1 MEKMRIK
8 YLLAAILLSVV
19 SSCNS
24 WLEPESAVDPDR
36 NALLESP
43 EGIEDALTGIYASLS
58 HKDLYGR
65 TLTYFI
71 PSILAGHY
79 GMVGTD
85 IEHWM
90 KYPYDPENS
99 SYSETAIID
108 IDRVWSRLYNVIAN
122 ANSIIE
128 YTKSVDADEKDA
140 SMRHAKGEA
149 LGIRGFIHFELLR
162 YFGRPYALGA
172 EIHSIPYMDEMSA
185 VAHPALTNR
194 EVTEKIIMDLENA
207 LALTADA
214 SDGNIMRF
222 GHTAILATLARVHL
236 YANDMEKAHLYA
248 VRAIKEC
255 PASVTWYNPTSGTDD
270 NLLKCELIFALNIS
284 RMNEYAA
291 GWILPGGI
299 GRKNTIM
306 VLTQAAEY
314 YYDESGDIR
323 NELWVTSIGYDLYCK
338 KFDLAS
344 SCPLMP
350 MIRLSEMA
358 YIAAET
364 ASSHTDGIAFLNTVR
379 THRGLSPLPDDG
391 TVNLCDEIAKE
402 YQREFLC
409 EGQLW
414 HFYKRKMY
422 ANIPGNSYFA
432 GRMNLYTFPIPED
445 ETIFG
450 NVSN

>member
-1 MEKMRIK
+1 MVAF
-8 YLLAAILLSVV
+8 LLCAV

-24 WLEPESAVDPDR
+24 WLEPESEVDPDR
-36 NALLESP
+36 NTLLESP
-43 EGIEDALTGIYASLS
+43 EGIEDAFAGIYASMS

-90 KYPYDPENS
+90 KYPYDPQTS

-108 IDRVWSRLYNVIAN
+108 IDRIWSRLYSVIAN

-128 YTKSVDADEKDA
+128 YTNSVDADEKDA
-140 SMRHAKGEA
+140 AMRHAKGEA
-149 LGIRGFIHFELLR
+149 LAIRGFIHFELLR
-162 YFGRPYALGA
+162 YFGQPYALGA
-172 EIHSIPYMDEMSA
+172 DIQSIPYMDEMSA
-185 VAHPALTNR
+185 AAHPVLPNR
-194 EVTEKIIMDLENA
+194 EVTAKIIMDLEHA

-214 SDGNIMRF
+214 SDSDRLRF
-222 GHTAILATLARVHL
+222 GHTAILATLARMHL
-236 YANDMEKAHLYA
+236 YAHDMENAHSYA
-248 VRAIKEC
+248 VRALAEH
-255 PASVTWYNPTSGTDD
+255 PASVTWYNPESDSGDEMM
-270 NLLKCELIFALNIS
+270 KCELIFALNIS

-323 NELWVTSIGYDLYCK
+323 YNLWITTIGYDLYCK

-364 ASSHTDGIAFLNTVR
+364 ASSHTDGIAYLNTVR
-379 THRGLSPLPDDG
+379 SHRGLAPLPDDG
-391 TVNLCDEIAKE
+391 SVSLSDEIARE

-414 HFYKRKMY
+414 HFYKRKTY
-422 ANIPGNSYFA
+422 TSIPGNSYFA
-432 GRMNLYTFPIPED
+432 GRMNLYTFPMPED